1 MAPTCPETV
10 RESRPMMRSRF
21 GCRNCKLRKVK
32 CDESKPRCKRCASFG
47 VICNFRLD
55 VLDLQPV
62 TGDPAMYAFQV
73 VRQGGVL
80 QPPPSSSVWTSDGS
94 NFYQLNSKCQDFVTR
109 YLGRSLIT
117 PDDPRMVQ
125 VNRRLLALAFV
136 NPFLMHASLAVAFA
150 YDRHLNRSSG
160 CRPSVEEC
168 YHWSQSTAL
177 FNRRLNELIE
187 TKDKDPIWGT
197 AAALAV
203 LTFSTPDA
211 TTPEKS
217 WPLKPSEPT
226 DLEWLRMNTS
236 KMSLWRIANPLR
248 PDSLFRVMASTFAQM
263 NSPTRERH
271 R

>member
-10 RESRPMMRSRF
+10 RGSRPMTRSRF

-62 TGDPAMYAFQV
+62 TRDPAMYAFQV
-73 VRQGGVL
+73 VRQGVL
-80 QPPPSSSVWTSDGS
+80 QPPPSSSVWTTDGS
-94 NFYQLNSKCQDFVTR
+94 NFYQLNSKCQEFVTR

-125 VNRRLLALAFV
+125 VNRRLLALAFA

-150 YDRHLNRSSG
+150 YDRHLSRSSG

-177 FNRRLNELIE
+177 FNRRSNGSQI
-187 TKDKDPIWGT
+187 
-197 AAALAV
+197 A
-203 LTFSTPDA
+203 
-211 TTPEKS
+211 KS
-217 WPLKPSEPT
+217 P
-226 DLEWLRMNTS
+226 
-236 KMSLWRIANPLR
+236 
-248 PDSLFRVMASTFAQM
+248 
-263 NSPTRERH
+263 
-271 R
+271 